1 MMVPLAAAVEVG
13 QVGNTIPVLEL
24 LLPLVTV
31 AAGAAGATGVEPA
44 VPEVVV
50 DVVPV
55 PVVGVLGTGM
65 ITGGATVTPPLAAVA
80 WVLMAANEAGLDNVG
95 SGFTLLT
102 KVVNEVETLVKE
114 AGATFWLMTLLSWAV
129 VEVIN
134 ATDAGNAPLF
144 AAASVAIPDTVDNN
158 DPLLDNSKEV
168 SKAENNATLGSVV
181 VILEVGLVKGA
192 GAVSKLTPGGK
203 PKETAT
209 VALACATAA

>member
-1 MMVPLAAAVEVG
+1 MGAAATVVVEL
-13 QVGNTIPVLEL
+13 PP
-24 LLPLVTV
+24 PLVTG
-31 AAGAAGATGVEPA
+31 AAGAAGAGGATGVEPA

-55 PVVGVLGTGM
+55 PVVGVLGTGT

-80 WVLMAANEAGLDNVG
+80 WVLIEAKEAGLDNVG

-129 VEVIN
+129 AEVIN
-134 ATDAGNAPLF
+134 AADAGNAPLF
-144 AAASVAIPDTVDNN
+144 AAASVAKPETVANN
-158 DPLLDNSKEV
+158 EPLLDNSKEV
-168 SKAENNATLGSVV
+168 NKADNNATLESVV

>member
-1 MMVPLAAAVEVG
+1 MGAALTVVVEL
-13 QVGNTIPVLEL
+13 PP
-24 LLPLVTV
+24 PLVNG
-31 AAGAAGATGVEPA
+31 AAGAAGAGGATGIEPA

-55 PVVGVLGTGM
+55 PVVGVLGTGT

-80 WVLMAANEAGLDNVG
+80 WVLIEAKEAGLESVG

-102 KVVNEVETLVKE
+102 KVVNELETLVKE
-114 AGATFWLMTLLSWAV
+114 AAATFWLMTLLSWAV
-129 VEVIN
+129 AEMIN
-134 ATDAGNAPLF
+134 AADAGNAPLF
-144 AAASVAIPDTVDNN
+144 AAASVAKPDTVANN
-158 DPLLDNSKEV
+158 EPLLDNSKEV
-168 SKAENNATLGSVV
+168 NKADNNATLGSVV

-192 GAVSKLTPGGK
+192 GAVSKLAPGGK